1 MNQKDL
7 KEYLDFKADQYECPS
22 FIENDPIQI
31 PHRYSKKED
40 IGIVTAAMWSPTMKR
55 NVALA
60 SLRRPYGIKI
70 KDNIFAEI
78 YHPEEIEYRKI
89 WAKCKVVKRQFY
101 SPERRNKVPA
111 DLYE

>member
-1 MNQKDL
+1 MIYN
-7 KEYLDFKADQYECPS
+7 E
-22 FIENDPIQI
+22 
-31 PHRYSKKED
+31 KKED

-60 SLRRPYGIKI
+60 SLKRPYGIKI
-70 KDNIFAEI
+70 KENIFAEI
-78 YHPEEIEYRKI
+78 YHPEELEYKKI
-89 WAKCKVVKRQFY
+89 WAKCKVVKRHFF

>member
-1 MNQKDL
+1 
-7 KEYLDFKADQYECPS
+7 
-22 FIENDPIQI
+22 
-31 PHRYSKKED
+31 
-40 IGIVTAAMWSPTMKR
+40 
-55 NVALA
+55 
-60 SLRRPYGIKI
+60 LRRPYGIKI